1 MVLDPSP
8 PPLLKIAIHLTLTP
22 YIDLSTHL
30 IDTKYVWKKI
40 CMEKNIYG
48 KKKNICMFTMTLCIE
63 ISIDLIDTI
72 Y

>member
-1 MVLDPSP
+1 
-8 PPLLKIAIHLTLTP
+8 
-22 YIDLSTHL
+22 
-30 IDTKYVWKKI
+30 
-40 CMEKNIYG
+40 MEKNIYG